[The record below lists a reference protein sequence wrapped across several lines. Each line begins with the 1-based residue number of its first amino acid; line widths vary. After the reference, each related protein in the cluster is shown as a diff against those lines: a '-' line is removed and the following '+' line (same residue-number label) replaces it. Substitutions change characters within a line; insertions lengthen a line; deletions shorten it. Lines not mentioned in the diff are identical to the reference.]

1 MAKKRKKDLS
11 DSIVPSGQWT
21 FDESVTEVF
30 DDMLARSIP
39 GYKDMRS
46 LTTQLACH
54 FAKPNTYLVDL
65 GCSRGGALAPIVEQ
79 LGSDFKYLGVEVSD
93 PMREAATNRF
103 KNLKQVEIANIDLR
117 KKFPKVNASVILSI
131 LTLQFIPIEYR
142 QEILVKS
149 FTQLQKGGIFIFV
162 EKILG
167 SDAYLNSL
175 FVERY
180 YNLKGVNGY
189 TEEQINKKR
198 MSLEG
203 ILVPVTAKWNE
214 ELLRE
219 AGFSHVECF
228 WRNLNFAGWI
238 AVK

>member
-1 MAKKRKKDLS
+1 
-11 DSIVPSGQWT
+11 
-21 FDESVTEVF
+21 
-30 DDMLARSIP
+30 
-39 GYKDMRS
+39 
-46 LTTQLACH
+46 
-54 FAKPNTYLVDL
+54 
-65 GCSRGGALAPIVEQ
+65 
-79 LGSDFKYLGVEVSD
+79 
-93 PMREAATNRF
+93 
-103 KNLKQVEIANIDLR
+103 
-117 KKFPKVNASVILSI
+117 
-131 LTLQFIPIEYR
+131 LQFIPIEYR

-149 FTQLQKGGIFIFV
+149 FTQLESGGIFIFV

-198 MSLEG
+198 LSLEG

-219 AGFSHVECF
+219 AGFNHVECF
-228 WRNLNFAGWI
+228 WRNLNFAGWL

>member
-1 MAKKRKKDLS
+1 
-11 DSIVPSGQWT
+11 
-21 FDESVTEVF
+21 
-30 DDMLARSIP
+30 
-39 GYKDMRS
+39 
-46 LTTQLACH
+46 
-54 FAKPNTYLVDL
+54 
-65 GCSRGGALAPIVEQ
+65 
-79 LGSDFKYLGVEVSD
+79 
-93 PMREAATNRF
+93 MREAATNRF
-103 KNLKQVEIANIDLR
+103 KNLKQVEITNMDLR

-149 FTQLQKGGIFIFV
+149 FTQLESGGIFIFV

-198 MSLEG
+198 LSLEG

-214 ELLRE
+214 ELLRG
-219 AGFSHVECF
+219 AGFNHVECF